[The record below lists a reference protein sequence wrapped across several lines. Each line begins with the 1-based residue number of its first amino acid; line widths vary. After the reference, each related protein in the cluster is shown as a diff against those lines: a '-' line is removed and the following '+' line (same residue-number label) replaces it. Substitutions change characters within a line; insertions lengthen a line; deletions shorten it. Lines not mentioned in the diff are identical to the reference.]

1 MISKMIRVIFTLAV
15 IGVAVFV
22 VIQSDSYTSLI
33 PDKYYS
39 YVEQLLKPTKV
50 APVPQEEVVES
61 PVTTLEQDSLL
72 ISTPADTLALPEAID
87 SLAVD
92 SLKVE

>member
-61 PVTTLEQDSLL
+61 PVTTVEQDSLL
-72 ISTPADTLALPEAID
+72 ISTPADTLVLPEAID